1 MSLLAGLLAAGT
13 VRCPSCRG
21 ALALAADHARCH
33 GCGRAFAFA
42 NGALDLYGARLEAGA
57 AEPEPAFVRGVARA
71 LRLPETPE
79 GLARVA
85 QAVAGTAASGGDP
98 HHAAEIAELADR
110 LGIPGHASPAP
121 PAPPVSP
128 APAPSAAAPIVEW
141 GPCFVEAAMPPRTTV
156 LRSIRLRNAGGATL
170 SSDGERPAFLS
181 YHWLHADGRMAAFEG
196 ERSRL
201 PVPLA
206 PGRAL
211 TVIARIATPATPGDY
226 RLAFQLLVE
235 GERWVEPA
243 APAIAVRISGDA
255 APPAGYAQTG
265 QAYDYGGDHHV
276 AAEMVYAHIRRHWPT
291 TPLSVLEVGGGTHPS
306 LAGLARFGHAVTAL
320 DVSFPMSQ
328 LGALCHGMDEGLGGR
343 VAFVACDAAEP
354 PLADGA
360 FDCAAIF
367 AALHHFPEPDR
378 LLATLARLIRPEGFI
393 AVMCEPCLP
402 DPGAAMYL
410 RDLAKGI
417 NEQAWSLPEWHEIF
431 TRAGLRLV
439 EGRVDTGSL
448 KALLA
453 R

>member
-1 MSLLAGLLAAGT
+1 MSLLADLVAAGT

-21 ALALAADHARCH
+21 ALVLAADRARCG
-33 GCGRAFAFA
+33 GCGRDFAFA
-42 NGALDLYGARLEAGA
+42 NGALDLYGARPVADA
-57 AEPEPAFVRGVARA
+57 AVPDAAFVRAVARA
-71 LRLPETPE
+71 LRLPETPD

-85 QAVAGTAASGGDP
+85 QAVAGTAASGDDP
-98 HHAAEIAELADR
+98 HLAAEIAELADR
-110 LGIPGHASPAP
+110 LGIPGPAAPAP
-121 PAPPVSP
+121 PASP
-128 APAPSAAAPIVEW
+128 APAPVAAAPVVVEW

-170 SSDGERPAFLS
+170 SSTGRRPAFLS
-181 YHWLHADGRMAAFEG
+181 YHWLHADGRMAVFEG

-211 TVIARIATPATPGDY
+211 TVIAHIATPAAPGDY

-235 GERWVEPA
+235 GERWLEPA
-243 APAIAVRISGDA
+243 APAIAVRIARDA

-265 QAYDYGGDHHV
+265 QAYDYGADHHV

-291 TPLSVLEVGGGTHPS
+291 TPLRVLEVGGGTHPS
-306 LAGLARFGHAVTAL
+306 LAGLARFGHTVTAL

-378 LLATLARLIRPEGFI
+378 LLATLARLVRPEGFI

-402 DPGAAMYL
+402 DPEAAMYL

-417 NEQAWSLPEWHEIF
+417 NEQAWSLPEWHGIF